1 MQTFL
6 ASPVEPQQAVEERD
20 EKPREGNLSEIP
32 VIAMNVSWAD
42 EAGSRVGLET
52 GDGAVQDSPLAEGA
66 RTSGSLRS
74 TGNDLN
80 NSMEASSHHSELLY
94 LEECCRDHFTLNTPS
109 SLVRF
114 RPAAAA
120 RVFENGTQQFILE
133 ETLTIDDSSGND
145 SNTPKRRLHVKF
157 LSDGSRGLQFLRFLY
172 TIMCVFWT
180 GIFFA
185 FCLQVLLVMVLEV
198 AVATGKTEIQTGIHV
213 IELVG

>member
-1 MQTFL
+1 M
-6 ASPVEPQQAVEERD
+6 AEARD
-20 EKPREGNLSEIP
+20 EEPMEGNFLEIP
-32 VIAMNVSWAD
+32 LVAMNVSWAD
-42 EAGSRVGLET
+42 EGSPRVDHQT
-52 GDGAVQDSPLAEGA
+52 SDGAVLDSLHVVQAGMSASNE
-66 RTSGSLRS
+66 S
-74 TGNDLN
+74 NENN
-80 NSMEASSHHSELLY
+80 NSMHNSEASTQHSELLY

-114 RPAAAA
+114 RPTATT

-133 ETLTIDDSSGND
+133 ETLTIDP
-145 SNTPKRRLHVKF
+145 SNTDNPSKHRLYVKL

-185 FCLQVLLVMVLEV
+185 FCLQVLLVMVLEM
-198 AVATGKTEIQTGIHV
+198 AVATGKTEIQTGLHI

>member
-1 MQTFL
+1 MAET
-6 ASPVEPQQAVEERD
+6 RD
-20 EKPREGNLSEIP
+20 EEPMEGNLIEIP
-32 VIAMNVSWAD
+32 LVAMNVSWAD
-42 EAGSRVGLET
+42 EGSPRLEHET
-52 GDGAVQDSPLAEGA
+52 SDGAVLDSLREVQAG
-66 RTSGSLRS
+66 TSGSMRARS
-74 TGNDLN
+74 NESN
-80 NSMEASSHHSELLY
+80 ESINSMNNTESSTHHSELLY

-114 RPAAAA
+114 RPTATT

-133 ETLTIDDSSGND
+133 ETLTIDP
-145 SNTPKRRLHVKF
+145 SNSDNPSKRRLYVKL

-185 FCLQVLLVMVLEV
+185 FCLQVLLVMVLEM
-198 AVATGKTEIQTGIHV
+198 AVATGKTEIQTGLHI